1 MTDSDPTP
9 DTEDDWT
16 WVALIHQPGPEAP
29 PAVRLMQDPRF
40 GDHAAFLQRMTQQGL
55 LVAAGPLGDEPG
67 AGMTILRLPG
77 SGRLADAVE
86 LATTDDLSVS
96 GGFFTVKVRPWNVVM
111 HM

>member
-1 MTDSDPTP
+1 MADPDSGP
-9 DTEDDWT
+9 DTDEEWT

-29 PAVRLMQDPRF
+29 AVGVLLQDPRF
-40 GDHAAFLQRMTQQGL
+40 GQHAAFLQRMSAQGF

-77 SGRLADAVE
+77 ADRLADAVE
-86 LATTDDLSVS
+86 LATIDDTSVS
-96 GGFFTVKVRPWNVVM
+96 SGFFTVTVRPWNVVM